1 MRSNLVLHGIGC
13 AIPLVIA
20 FAAGC
25 SKSPYAIAPVSGS
38 VSLDG
43 QPLTGGVVIFQ
54 PVASQGTVAGPGS
67 TGRLDANGHF
77 RLSTINGTP
86 GAVVGEHVVR
96 IYSRSPESA
105 PVSDS
110 DSAATPKERV
120 PERFNYASDLRF
132 TVPKAGSADANFT
145 LTTVASP

>member
-1 MRSNLVLHGIGC
+1 MRSNVVLCGIGC
-13 AIPLVIA
+13 MTALAVA
-20 FAAGC
+20 SAGGC

-43 QPLTGGVVIFQ
+43 QPLVGGVVIFQ
-54 PVASQGTVAGPGS
+54 PVAVKGLEAGPGS
-67 TGRLDANGHF
+67 TGRLDPMGQF

-105 PVSDS
+105 PVNDS

-120 PERFNYASDLRF
+120 PERFNYASELRF
-132 TVPKAGSADANFT
+132 TVPKAGSAAAEFT
-145 LTTVASP
+145 LSTP

>member
-1 MRSNLVLHGIGC
+1 MHSNVVLYGIGC
-13 AIPLVIA
+13 TMAVAIA
-20 FAAGC
+20 SAAGC

-43 QPLTGGVVIFQ
+43 KALAGGVVIFQ
-54 PVASQGTVAGPGS
+54 PVAVKGLVAGPGS
-67 TGRLDANGHF
+67 TGRLDPKGLF

-105 PVSDS
+105 PVNDS

-120 PERFNYASDLRF
+120 PERFNYASELRF
-132 TVPKAGSADANFT
+132 TVPKAGSAAAEFT
-145 LTTVASP
+145 LSTP